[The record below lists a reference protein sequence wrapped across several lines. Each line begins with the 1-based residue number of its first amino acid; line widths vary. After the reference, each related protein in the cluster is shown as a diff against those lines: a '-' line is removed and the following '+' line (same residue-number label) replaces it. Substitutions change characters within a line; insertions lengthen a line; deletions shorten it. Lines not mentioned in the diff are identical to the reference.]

1 MKSYLKH
8 MHYNKQINTCH
19 IAIQNITSTTDNGVV
34 VETNL
39 AYERWLQQ
47 DQMVLSTILSLLSEN
62 VLAQVLL
69 LTTACEVWQALDR
82 MFSSGSSRARVMQI

>member
-1 MKSYLKH
+1 MVASEKMIMRTK
-8 MHYNKQINTCH
+8 
-19 IAIQNITSTTDNGVV
+19 DNRVV

-47 DQMVLSTILSLLSEN
+47 DQMVLSTILSSLSEN

-69 LTTACEVWQALDR
+69 LTTAHEVWQALDR

>member
-1 MKSYLKH
+1 MVASEK
-8 MHYNKQINTCH
+8 MIMR
-19 IAIQNITSTTDNGVV
+19 TTDNGVV

-47 DQMVLSTILSLLSEN
+47 DQMVLSTILSSLSEN

-69 LTTACEVWQALDR
+69 LTTAREVWQALDR